1 MRRDDRFQRAAQ
13 RVLGGGAGD
22 LGVHRQPGGDR
33 EHLGIQ
39 ERDPQ
44 FQRVG
49 HRHLVGLDQN
59 VAAQPGEQVDVLHPR
74 HRVPAG
80 GLGVDRR
87 GDVGVGPFRPESG
100 QHVAQLRVGEAAGIA
115 VVALL
120 EGQRSAVQQA
130 LAAHAVRQGFGQR
143 SHRAP
148 KRSRQ
153 VVERLERQRF
163 PIDGV
168 AAEQLVGALAG
179 QHHLDVLARL
189 AGDEEQR
196 HQRRVGHRFVEVPDD
211 LGQRGDELVGS
222 HHLGDVPRADRLGR
236 CHRDVDLGEA
246 LTLEAGGEG
255 DQPRVVPDGQR
266 RDRGRVDA
274 AGQKRTRP

>member
-1 MRRDDRFQRAAQ
+1 MGPLQQRAGAQPVPDRYREAQFRPVEHMRRNDRLQRASQ

-22 LGVHRQPGGDR
+22 LGLHRQPGGDR

-39 ERDPQ
+39 ERHPQ
-44 FQRVG
+44 LQRVG

-59 VAAQPGEQVDVLHPR
+59 VAAQPGEQVDVLHAG
-74 HRVPAG
+74 HRVPVRRF
-80 GLGVDRR
+80 GVHRR
-87 GDVGVGPFRPESG
+87 RHVGVRPIRPESG

-120 EGQRSAVQQA
+120 ERQRSAVQQA
-130 LAAHAVRQGFGQR
+130 LAAHAVRQRFGQR
-143 SHRAP
+143 AHRASQRP
-148 KRSRQ
+148 GQ

-179 QHHLDVLARL
+179 EHHLDVLARL

-196 HQRRVGHRFVEVPDD
+196 HQRRVGHRLVEVPDD
-211 LGQRGDELVGS
+211 LG
-222 HHLGDVPRADRLGR
+222 
-236 CHRDVDLGEA
+236 
-246 LTLEAGGEG
+246 
-255 DQPRVVPDGQR
+255 
-266 RDRGRVDA
+266 
-274 AGQKRTRP
+274 